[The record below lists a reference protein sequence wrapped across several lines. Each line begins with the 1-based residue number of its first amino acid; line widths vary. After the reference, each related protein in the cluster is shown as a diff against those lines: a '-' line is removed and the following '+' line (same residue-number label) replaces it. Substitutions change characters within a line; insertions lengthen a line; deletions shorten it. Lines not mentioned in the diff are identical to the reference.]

1 MKKLRFLVSLTTR
14 ENDYQLEQ
22 AAAAQEASRR
32 LGVDLEILYADND
45 AITQSTQILKAIQAA
60 PELRPDA
67 IVFEPVGGTSLP
79 QVARTAVGAGIS
91 WGVLN
96 REAEYLAEFR
106 KTSRIPI
113 FCISSDHK
121 EIGKIQGQQF
131 AALLPRGGSILYI
144 QGPSDNSAARDR
156 TAGMQAALP
165 ANIQVT
171 ALRGQWTEES
181 AYKSISS
188 WMRLNLASKGGI
200 DLIGAQNDAMA
211 IGARKVFEEI
221 TKVEEREQWLRLP
234 YTGVDG
240 LPKTGQ
246 TWARTGKLKAT
257 VLVPPN
263 AGQAM
268 SMIADAIKTGSGVP
282 ERSYTVPSSFPALEK
297 LVRS

>member
-14 ENDYQLEQ
+14 DNDYQLEQ
-22 AAAAQEASRR
+22 AAAAQETSRR
-32 LGVDLEILYADND
+32 LGVDFEILYADND
-45 AITQSTQILKAIQAA
+45 AITQSTQILKVVQAA

-91 WGVLN
+91 WAVLN
-96 REAEYLAEFR
+96 REAEYLTELR

-113 FCISSDHK
+113 FSISSDHK
-121 EIGKIQGQQF
+121 EIGKIQGRQF
-131 AALLPRGGSILYI
+131 AALLPRGGSIFYI
-144 QGPSDNSAARDR
+144 QGPSENSAARDR
-156 TAGMQAALP
+156 TAGMQGALP

-171 ALRGQWTEES
+171 VLRGQWTEES
-181 AYKSISS
+181 AHKSISS
-188 WMRLNLASKGGI
+188 WLRLNLASKGGI

-211 IGARKVFEEI
+211 IGARRAFEG
-221 TKVEEREQWLRLP
+221 VANLEEREQWLRLP

-246 TWARTGKLKAT
+246 TWVRTGTLRAT
-257 VLVPPN
+257 VIVPPN
-263 AGQAM
+263 AGQAI
-268 SMIADAIKTGSGVP
+268 SMIADALKNGSGVP

-297 LVRS
+297 LVR

>member
-32 LGVDLEILYADND
+32 LGADLEILYAEND
-45 AITQSTQILKAIQAA
+45 AITQSTQILKAVQAA

-67 IVFEPVGGTSLP
+67 IVFEPVGATALP

-96 REAEYLAEFR
+96 REAEYLAELR
-106 KTSRIPI
+106 KTSRIPV

-144 QGPSDNSAARDR
+144 QGPSDNSAAKDR

-165 ANIQVT
+165 ANIHVT
-171 ALRGQWTEES
+171 PLRGQWTEES

-188 WMRLNLASKGGI
+188 WVRLNLASKGGI

-211 IGARKVFEEI
+211 IGARKAFEEI
-221 TKVEEREQWLRLP
+221 TKVDEREQWLRLP

-263 AGQAM
+263 AGQAI

-297 LVRS
+297 LVR

>member
-14 ENDYQLEQ
+14 DNDYQLEQ
-22 AAAAQEASRR
+22 AAAAQEAARR

-45 AITQSTQILKAIQAA
+45 AITQSTQILKTVQAS

-91 WGVLN
+91 WAVLN
-96 REAEYLAEFR
+96 REAEYLTELR

-113 FCISSDHK
+113 FSISSDHK

-131 AALLPRGGSILYI
+131 AALLPRGGSILYV
-144 QGPSDNSAARDR
+144 QGPSENSAAKDR
-156 TAGMQAALP
+156 TIGMQGALP
-165 ANIQVT
+165 KNIQVT
-171 ALRGQWTEES
+171 ALRGQWTPES
-181 AYKSISS
+181 AYRSISS
-188 WMRLNLASKGGI
+188 WMRLNLANKGGI

-211 IGARKVFEEI
+211 IGARKVFEDI
-221 TKVEEREQWLRLP
+221 TNLEEREQRLRIP

-246 TWARTGKLKAT
+246 TWVRTGTLKAT
-257 VLVPPN
+257 VIVPPN
-263 AGQAM
+263 AGQAI

-282 ERSYTVPSSFPALEK
+282 ERSYTVPSSFPPLEK
-297 LVRS
+297 LAR

>member
-32 LGVDLEILYADND
+32 LGVDFEILYADND

-67 IVFEPVGGTSLP
+67 VVFEPVGGTSLP

-113 FCISSDHK
+113 FSISSDHK
-121 EIGKIQGQQF
+121 EIGRIQGQQF

-144 QGPSDNSAARDR
+144 QGPSDNSAAKDR

-211 IGARKVFEEI
+211 IGARKAFEE
-221 TKVEEREQWLRLP
+221 VARVGEREQWLRLP

-246 TWARTGKLKAT
+246 TWARTGKLRAT

-263 AGQAM
+263 AGQAI

-282 ERSYTVPSSFPALEK
+282 ERSYTVPSSFPDLEE
-297 LVRS
+297 LVR

>member
-32 LGVDLEILYADND
+32 LGVDFEILYADND

-67 IVFEPVGGTSLP
+67 VVFEPVGGTSLP

-113 FCISSDHK
+113 FSISSDHK
-121 EIGKIQGQQF
+121 EIGRIQGQQF

-144 QGPSDNSAARDR
+144 QGPSDNSAAKDR

-211 IGARKVFEEI
+211 IGARKAFEEVR
-221 TKVEEREQWLRLP
+221 KVDEREQWLRLP

-246 TWARTGKLKAT
+246 TWARTGKLRAT

-263 AGQAM
+263 AGQAI

-282 ERSYTVPSSFPALEK
+282 ERSYTVPSSFPDLEK
-297 LVRS
+297 LAR

>member
-1 MKKLRFLVSLTTR
+1 V
-14 ENDYQLEQ
+14 
-22 AAAAQEASRR
+22 
-32 LGVDLEILYADND
+32 
-45 AITQSTQILKAIQAA
+45 
-60 PELRPDA
+60 
-67 IVFEPVGGTSLP
+67 
-79 QVARTAVGAGIS
+79 
-91 WGVLN
+91 
-96 REAEYLAEFR
+96 
-106 KTSRIPI
+106 
-113 FCISSDHK
+113 
-121 EIGKIQGQQF
+121 
-131 AALLPRGGSILYI
+131 LLPRGGSILYI
-144 QGPSDNSAARDR
+144 QGPSDNSAAKDR

-211 IGARKVFEEI
+211 IGARKAFEEI
-221 TKVEEREQWLRLP
+221 TKPEEREQWLRLP

-240 LPKTGQ
+240 LPWTGR

-263 AGQAM
+263 AGQAI

-282 ERSYTVPSSFPALEK
+282 ERSYTVPSSFPTLAK
-297 LVRS
+297 LVR

>member
-32 LGVDLEILYADND
+32 LGVDLDILYADND
-45 AITQSTQILKAIQAA
+45 AITQSTQILKTLQAA

-67 IVFEPVGGTSLP
+67 IAFEPVGATSLP
-79 QVARTAVGAGIS
+79 QVARAAAAAGIA
-91 WGVLN
+91 WAVLN
-96 REAEYLAEFR
+96 REAEYLTELR

-113 FCISSDHK
+113 FSISSDHK

-144 QGPSDNSAARDR
+144 QGPSENSAAKDR
-156 TAGMQAALP
+156 TEGMQSSVP
-165 ANIQVT
+165 SNIHVT

-181 AYKSISS
+181 AHKSISS

-211 IGARKVFEEI
+211 IGARKAFEDSSQG
-221 TKVEEREQWLRLP
+221 EEREHWLRLP

-246 TWARTGKLKAT
+246 TWVRTGSLKAT
-257 VLVPPN
+257 VIVPAN
-263 AGQAM
+263 AGQAIT
-268 SMIADAIKTGSGVP
+268 MIAEALKNGSGVP
-282 ERSYTVPSSFPALEK
+282 ERSYTVPASFPPIEK
-297 LVRS
+297 LAR